1 MNQYFY
7 QISIPPEL
15 LQGLLSLGEK
25 ARVTGNNFNSIK
37 LLNKITEKTLYKGT
51 TWSIIV
57 ACNNN

>member
-37 LLNKITEKTLYKGT
+37 LLNKITEKTLYKGA